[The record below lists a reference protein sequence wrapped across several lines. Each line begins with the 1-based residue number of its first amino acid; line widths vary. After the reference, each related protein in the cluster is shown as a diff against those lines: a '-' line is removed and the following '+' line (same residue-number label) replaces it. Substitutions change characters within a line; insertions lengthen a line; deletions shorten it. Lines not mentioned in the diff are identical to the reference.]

1 MVGMSAWYVSTRGR
15 WPRGHYPSRRDDDGH
30 GFPQWGYANLRRL
43 IGLDGRAAMQ
53 ADIHCIDHM
62 PGRSCRIGQESGWLR
77 LARKKISGP
86 WPAPEMGLQGA
97 GVGSLDN
104 RGKEHKK
111 LRTSSFIYWNYKNKP
126 PRERPRRL
134 GE

>member
-15 WPRGHYPSRRDDDGH
+15 WSEGHYPSRRDDDGH

-62 PGRSCRIGQESGWLR
+62 PGRSCRIGQEKR
-77 LARKKISGP
+77 LAPSCTKKDFGAVAGSRDGP
-86 WPAPEMGLQGA
+86 A
-97 GVGSLDN
+97 
-104 RGKEHKK
+104 RG
-111 LRTSSFIYWNYKNKP
+111 RCGQ
-126 PRERPRRL
+126 L
-134 GE
+134 G